1 MLQSVETALLY
12 HLSAETSEKLF
23 SEDQYFARVSSSS
36 SRKKIVATSARVIFP
51 FGRTVPSE

>member
-1 MLQSVETALLY
+1 MFESVETALLY
-12 HLSAETSEKLF
+12 HLSAETSEKSF
-23 SEDQYFARVSSSS
+23 FEDQYFALVSSSS